1 MNISLTPEL
10 EELINRKVESGM
22 YNSASEVVR
31 ESLRLLHEQDELRRI
46 RFEELRRDI
55 MNGYEQLQQGK
66 SVSFESG
73 ESLFQH
79 IVKEGKRSKN
89 ARENKVKASPT
100 VSKKRMSQLPQP
112 KGVRL
117 APESPRPDA
126 LSDLL
131 VWLVDNSP
139 DANVTRRVVISIC
152 GVTAR
157 FTEELILTGS
167 IQFIG
172 ITAHGTHPRSVARLR
187 SLAVARYVVFYQP
200 TKNGVEIVR
209 VLHGSRDAEQA
220 FAEQIGEAK

>member
-100 VSKKRMSQLPQP
+100 VSKTR
-112 KGVRL
+112 VRKS
-117 APESPRPDA
+117 A
-126 LSDLL
+126 
-131 VWLVDNSP
+131 
-139 DANVTRRVVISIC
+139 
-152 GVTAR
+152 
-157 FTEELILTGS
+157 
-167 IQFIG
+167 
-172 ITAHGTHPRSVARLR
+172 
-187 SLAVARYVVFYQP
+187 
-200 TKNGVEIVR
+200 
-209 VLHGSRDAEQA
+209 
-220 FAEQIGEAK
+220 